1 MSTNKQSG
9 DLQSAEDVEPL
20 GSETFYDVAA
30 RWLSNTG
37 IVVGGGLFI
46 LILFAAL
53 VGPYLVPNGAFDQ
66 SLVARLQPPVWSGG
80 SADHPLG
87 TDHLGRD
94 YLARLL
100 WGGRLS
106 LLIGFTTIL
115 LAGTIGTTLG
125 VVAGYYGGRVDF
137 VVRFLIMVRLA
148 LPAVLIGLAIAFI
161 AGPSLQLLVIVLGL
175 LLWDRFAVVARATT
189 LQLRNRE
196 FVIAAR
202 SVGCSDFMI
211 IRRDILPNIMNHII
225 VIATVEL
232 ANAVLIAA
240 ALSFLGLGVQP
251 PLPDWGLMIAEGKQY
266 ILFSSYLITLP
277 GFAMMLLVL
286 SVNLLGDGIRDV
298 TDPESKG
305 R

>member
-1 MSTNKQSG
+1 MTVEQTAAADFARTSVMQSTR
-9 DLQSAEDVEPL
+9 
-20 GSETFYDVAA
+20 
-30 RWLSNTG
+30 RWLSNSGVSIGGTLFVL
-37 IVVGGGLFI
+37 IVFCA
-46 LILFAAL
+46 F
-53 VGPYLVPNGAFDQ
+53 VGPYLVPHDAFDQ
-66 SLVARLQPPVWSGG
+66 SLAKRLRQPVWNGG
-80 SADHPLG
+80 SMDHPLG

-100 WGGRLS
+100 WGGRIS
-106 LLIGFTTIL
+106 LLIGFSTIL
-115 LAGTIGTTLG
+115 IAGVLGTAMGVLAGF
-125 VVAGYYGGRVDF
+125 YSGRVDF

-148 LPAVLIGLAIAFI
+148 LPATLIALAIAFI
-161 AGPSLQLLVIVLGL
+161 VGPSLQLLVVVLGL

-196 FVIAAR
+196 FVVAAR
-202 SVGCSDFMI
+202 AVGCSDFTI
-211 IRRDILPNIMNHII
+211 IWRDILPNISNQII

-266 ILFSSYLITLP
+266 ILFSPYLITLP
-277 GFAMMLLVL
+277 GVAMMLLVL
-286 SVNLLGDGIRDV
+286 AVNLLGDGIRDV
-298 TDPESKG
+298 TDPEAKG

>member
-1 MSTNKQSG
+1 MERTEIAVSPPAGERIGTESFAHG
-9 DLQSAEDVEPL
+9 AR
-20 GSETFYDVAA
+20 

-37 IVVGGGLFI
+37 ITIGGALFL
-46 LILFAAL
+46 LIMLAAL
-53 VGPYLVPNGAFDQ
+53 VGPYLVPHDAFDQ
-66 SLVARLQPPVWSGG
+66 SLVKRLRPPVWSGG
-80 SADHPLG
+80 SFEHLLG

-100 WGGRLS
+100 WGGRVS
-106 LLIGFTTIL
+106 LLIGFCTIL
-115 LAGTIGTTLG
+115 VAAVFGTAIGVL
-125 VVAGYYGGRVDF
+125 AGYYGGKIDF
-137 VVRFLIMVRLA
+137 IARFLIMVRLA
-148 LPAVLIGLAIAFI
+148 LPAVLIALAVAFI
-161 AGPSLQLLVIVLGL
+161 AGPSLYLLIVVLGL

-189 LQLRNRE
+189 LQLRGRE
-196 FVIAAR
+196 FVTAAR
-202 SVGCSDFMI
+202 AVGCSDMTI
-211 IRRDILPNIMNHII
+211 IWRDILPNIFNQLI

-266 ILFSSYLITLP
+266 ILFSPYLITLP

-286 SVNLLGDGIRDV
+286 AVNLLGDGIRDV
-298 TDPESKG
+298 TDPEAKG

>member
-1 MSTNKQSG
+1 MSIEQASP
-9 DLQSAEDVEPL
+9 VEFARV
-20 GSETFYDVAA
+20 TFTQNVR

-37 IVVGGGLFI
+37 VTIGGGLFI
-46 LILFAAL
+46 LIVFAAL
-53 VGPYLVPNGAFDQ
+53 VGPYLVPNDAFDQ
-66 SLVARLQPPVWSGG
+66 SLVKRLRPPVWSGG
-80 SADHPLG
+80 TMEHPLG

-100 WGGRLS
+100 WGGRIS
-106 LLIGFTTIL
+106 LMIGFSTIL
-115 LAGTIGTTLG
+115 VAGVLGTAMGVLAGF
-125 VVAGYYGGRVDF
+125 YGGRVDF

-148 LPAVLIGLAIAFI
+148 LPAVLIALAIAFI
-161 AGPSLQLLVIVLGL
+161 AGPSLLLLVLVLGL

-196 FVIAAR
+196 FVTAAFA
-202 SVGCSDFMI
+202 VGCSDATI
-211 IRRDILPNIMNHII
+211 IRRDILPNISNQII

-266 ILFSSYLITLP
+266 ILFSPYLITLP
-277 GFAMMLLVL
+277 GLAMMLLVL
-286 SVNLLGDGIRDV
+286 AVNLLGDGIRDV
-298 TDPESKG
+298 TDPEAKG

>member
-1 MSTNKQSG
+1 MSTDQPIK
-9 DLQSAEDVEPL
+9 AEFARP
-20 GSETFYDVAA
+20 TFSQNAR

-37 IVVGGGLFI
+37 ITIGGALFALVV
-46 LILFAAL
+46 FAAL
-53 VGPYLVPNGAFDQ
+53 IGPYLVPHDAFDQ
-66 SLVARLQPPVWSGG
+66 SLVKRLRPPVWNGG
-80 SADHPLG
+80 TMEHPLG

-100 WGGRLS
+100 WGGRIS
-106 LLIGFTTIL
+106 LIIGFSTVLVAGVLGTTMGV
-115 LAGTIGTTLG
+115 LAGFF
-125 VVAGYYGGRVDF
+125 GGRVDF

-148 LPAVLIGLAIAFI
+148 LPAVLIALAIAFI
-161 AGPSLQLLVIVLGL
+161 AGPSIQLLVMVLGL

-196 FVIAAR
+196 FVVAAR
-202 SVGCSDFMI
+202 AVGCSDLTI
-211 IRRDILPNIMNHII
+211 IRRDILPNISNQIV

-232 ANAVLIAA
+232 ANAILIAA

-266 ILFSSYLITLP
+266 ILFSPYLITLP
-277 GFAMMLLVL
+277 GLLMMLLVL
-286 SVNLLGDGIRDV
+286 SVNMLGDGIRDV
-298 TDPESKG
+298 TDPEAKG

>member
-1 MSTNKQSG
+1 MS
-9 DLQSAEDVEPL
+9 VETVSSPEL
-20 GSETFYDVAA
+20 VRPTLAQNA
-30 RWLSNTG
+30 RRWLSNSG
-37 IVVGGGLFI
+37 VSVGGGLF
-46 LILFAAL
+46 LLVVFAAL
-53 VGPYLVPNGAFDQ
+53 AGPYLVPHDAFDQ
-66 SLVARLQPPVWSGG
+66 SLVKRLRPPVWSGG
-80 SADHPLG
+80 TMEHPLG

-94 YLARLL
+94 YMARLL

-106 LLIGFTTIL
+106 LMIGFSTIL
-115 LAGTIGTTLG
+115 IAGILGTTMG
-125 VVAGYYGGRVDF
+125 VVAGFYGGRVDF

-148 LPAVLIGLAIAFI
+148 LPAVLIALAIAFI

-189 LQLRNRE
+189 LQLRSRE
-196 FVIAAR
+196 FVVAAR
-202 SVGCSDFMI
+202 AVGCSDLTI
-211 IRRDILPNIMNHII
+211 IRRDILPNISSQII

-266 ILFSSYLITLP
+266 ILFSPYLITLP
-277 GFAMMLLVL
+277 GLAMMVLVL

-298 TDPESKG
+298 TDPEARG

>member
-1 MSTNKQSG
+1 MALDQAAP
-9 DLQSAEDVEPL
+9 AELARP
-20 GSETFYDVAA
+20 TFSQNAR

-37 IVVGGGLFI
+37 VTVGGALFV
-46 LILFAAL
+46 LIVFAAL
-53 VGPYLVPNGAFDQ
+53 VGPHLVPYDAFDQ
-66 SLVARLQPPVWSGG
+66 SLVKRLRPPVWSGG
-80 SADHPLG
+80 TMEHPLG

-106 LLIGFTTIL
+106 LMIGFCTIL
-115 LAGTIGTTLG
+115 IAGVIGTTMG
-125 VVAGYYGGRVDF
+125 VLAGFYGGRIDF
-137 VVRFLIMVRLA
+137 AVRFLIMVRLA
-148 LPAVLIGLAIAFI
+148 LPAVLIALAIAFI
-161 AGPSLQLLVIVLGL
+161 AGPSLQLLVMVLGL
-175 LLWDRFAVVARATT
+175 LLWDRFVVVARATT
-189 LQLRNRE
+189 LQLRSCE
-196 FVIAAR
+196 FVTAAR
-202 SVGCSDFMI
+202 AVGCSDLTI
-211 IRRDILPNIMNHII
+211 IRRDILPNIANQII

-266 ILFSSYLITLP
+266 ILFSPYLITLP
-277 GFAMMLLVL
+277 GLAMMLLVL

-298 TDPESKG
+298 TDPEAKG

>member
-1 MSTNKQSG
+1 MS
-9 DLQSAEDVEPL
+9 VETVSSPEL
-20 GSETFYDVAA
+20 VRPTLAQNA
-30 RWLSNTG
+30 RRWLSNSG
-37 IVVGGGLFI
+37 VSVGGGLF
-46 LILFAAL
+46 LLVVFAAL
-53 VGPYLVPNGAFDQ
+53 AGPYLVPHDAFDQ
-66 SLVARLQPPVWSGG
+66 SLVKRLRPPVWSGG
-80 SADHPLG
+80 TMEHPLG

-106 LLIGFTTIL
+106 LMIGFSTIL
-115 LAGTIGTTLG
+115 IAGILGTTMG
-125 VVAGYYGGRVDF
+125 VVAGFYGGRVDF

-148 LPAVLIGLAIAFI
+148 LPAVLIALAIAFI

-189 LQLRNRE
+189 LQLRSRE
-196 FVIAAR
+196 FVVAAR
-202 SVGCSDFMI
+202 AVGCSDLTI
-211 IRRDILPNIMNHII
+211 IRRDILPNISSQII

-266 ILFSSYLITLP
+266 ILFSPYLITLP
-277 GFAMMLLVL
+277 GVAMMVLVL

-298 TDPESKG
+298 TDPEARG

>member
-1 MSTNKQSG
+1 MSVEQTAPEF
-9 DLQSAEDVEPL
+9 DRPSA
-20 GSETFYDVAA
+20 TQNAR
-30 RWLSNTG
+30 RWLSNSG
-37 IVVGGGLFI
+37 VAIGGVLFA
-46 LILFAAL
+46 LILFCAF
-53 VGPYLVPNGAFDQ
+53 VGPHLVTHDAFEQ
-66 SLVARLQPPVWSGG
+66 SLVKRLRPPVWSGG
-80 SADHPLG
+80 TLEHPLG

-100 WGGRLS
+100 WGGRIS
-106 LLIGFTTIL
+106 LMIGFSTIL
-115 LAGTIGTTLG
+115 IAGVLGTTMGVLAGF
-125 VVAGYYGGRVDF
+125 YGGRVDF

-148 LPAVLIGLAIAFI
+148 LPAILIALAIAFI
-161 AGPSLQLLVIVLGL
+161 AGPSLQLLVMVLGL

-196 FVIAAR
+196 FVVAAR
-202 SVGCSDFMI
+202 AVGCSDTTIM
-211 IRRDILPNIMNHII
+211 RRDILPNISNQII

-266 ILFSSYLITLP
+266 ILFSPYLITLP
-277 GFAMMLLVL
+277 GLAMMLLVL

-298 TDPESKG
+298 TDPEARG

>member
-1 MSTNKQSG
+1 MAPI
-9 DLQSAEDVEPL
+9 DLADRAASVGESLAREGFSQ
-20 GSETFYDVAA
+20 AA
-30 RWLSNTG
+30 RRWLRNSGVTIG
-37 IVVGGGLFI
+37 GALFLIVV
-46 LILFAAL
+46 FAA
-53 VGPYLVPNGAFDQ
+53 VAGPWLLPHDAFEQ
-66 SLVARLQPPVWSGG
+66 SLLKRLRPPMWSGG
-80 SADHPLG
+80 SAEHPLG

-100 WGGRLS
+100 WGGRIS
-106 LLIGFTTIL
+106 LMIGLCTVLAAGVFGTTI
-115 LAGTIGTTLG
+115 G
-125 VVAGYYGGRVDF
+125 VLAGYYGGRIDF
-137 VVRFLIMVRLA
+137 AVRFFIMVRLA
-148 LPAVLIGLAIAFI
+148 LPAVLIALAVAFI
-161 AGPSLQLLVIVLGL
+161 AGPSLTLLVIVLGL

-189 LQLRNRE
+189 LQLRGRE
-196 FVIAAR
+196 FVVAAR
-202 SVGCSDFMI
+202 AVGCSDLTI
-211 IRRDILPNIMNHII
+211 IRRDILPNIFNHLI

-266 ILFSSYLITLP
+266 ILFSPYLITLP

-298 TDPESKG
+298 TDPEAKG

>member
-1 MSTNKQSG
+1 MTRTDSAPVNPAGGGELARSG
-9 DLQSAEDVEPL
+9 FAH
-20 GSETFYDVAA
+20 TRR
-30 RWLSNTG
+30 RWLANSG
-37 IVVGGGLFI
+37 ITVGGTLFVLI
-46 LILFAAL
+46 LIATMI
-53 VGPYLVPNGAFDQ
+53 GPFLIAHDAFDQ
-66 SLVARLQPPVWSGG
+66 SLAKRLTPPMWSGG

-106 LLIGFTTIL
+106 LLIGFCTIGVAGVFGTTIGIL
-115 LAGTIGTTLG
+115 
-125 VVAGYYGGRVDF
+125 AGYYGGKIDF
-137 VVRFLIMVRLA
+137 VTRFVIMVRLA
-148 LPAVLIGLAIAFI
+148 LPAVLIALAVAFI
-161 AGPSLQLLVIVLGL
+161 AGPSLQLLIIVLGL

-189 LQLRNRE
+189 MQLRSSE

-202 SVGCSDFMI
+202 AIGCSDVTI
-211 IRRDILPNIMNHII
+211 ILRDILPNIFNQLI

-251 PLPDWGLMIAEGKQY
+251 PLPDWGLMISEGKQY
-266 ILFSSYLITLP
+266 LLFSPYLITLP
-277 GFAMMLLVL
+277 GMAMMLLVL

-298 TDPESKG
+298 TDPEAKG

>member
-1 MSTNKQSG
+1 MTTEMAAAGAQADTLK
-9 DLQSAEDVEPL
+9 
-20 GSETFYDVAA
+20 SERSHAIR
-30 RWLSNTG
+30 RWLGNSG
-37 IVVGGGLFI
+37 VVIGGLLLL
-46 LILFAAL
+46 LILLATL
-53 VGPYLVPNGAFDQ
+53 IGPYFAQHDPFEQ
-66 SLVARLQPPVWSGG
+66 SLVRRLRPPVWSGG
-80 SADHPLG
+80 SRDNVFG

-106 LLIGFTTIL
+106 LLIGLCTIL
-115 LAGTIGTTLG
+115 VAGVFGTAIGVLAGFF
-125 VVAGYYGGRVDF
+125 GGWIDF
-137 VVRFLIMVRLA
+137 VVRFFIMVRLA
-148 LPAVLIGLAIAFI
+148 MPAVLIALAIAFI
-161 AGPSLQLLVIVLGL
+161 AGPSLSLLIMVLGL

-189 LQLRNRE
+189 LQLRNSE
-196 FVIAAR
+196 FVTAAR
-202 SVGCSDFMI
+202 AMGCSNWMI
-211 IRRDILPNIMNHII
+211 IRRDILPNILNQLI
-225 VIATVEL
+225 VLATVEL

-266 ILFSSYLITLP
+266 ILFSPYLITLP

-298 TDPESKG
+298 TDPEAKG